1 MVDARLSH
9 SSAVKQPSSQEEEEV
24 EAMLEG
30 ELQMRK
36 VKFDEILEELGDFGK
51 YQKLAYFLLFLP
63 TIFSAMQKQS
73 WWVSESL
80 ELNLW
85 DQKSSQSC
93 ENSTFYNFARLR
105 KAVPWK
111 TSWYSK
117 WSLDQWIEGI
127 VSFQKRY
134 RSVEHLVFPSNRKI
148 LNISIQWCASLIYT
162 LWS

>member
-36 VKFDEILEELGDFGK
+36 VKFDEILEDLGDFGK

-73 WWVSESL
+73 W
-80 ELNLW
+80 
-85 DQKSSQSC
+85 
-93 ENSTFYNFARLR
+93 
-105 KAVPWK
+105 
-111 TSWYSK
+111 
-117 WSLDQWIEGI
+117 
-127 VSFQKRY
+127 
-134 RSVEHLVFPSNRKI
+134 
-148 LNISIQWCASLIYT
+148 
-162 LWS
+162 